1 MRIGSGRFRG
11 RQLHT
16 PRGLFTRPTSG
27 RLKKSLFDTLATE
40 LESARVLELFAGAGA
55 LGIEALSRGA
65 SFVLFVERSRQAVD
79 AIRTNLMEL
88 EIEVQAGIIK
98 KDVLSALLQLAD
110 KKEVFDIVVLDPPY
124 RARTEDVILNTLE
137 SKGLVVGGGLVVVE
151 HHHKTELR
159 ERYGCLSRLRE
170 LTAGESRF
178 TLFRMSE

>member
-1 MRIGSGRFRG
+1 MRIGSGRLRG

-16 PRGLFTRPTSG
+16 PRGLATRPTSG

-65 SFVLFVERSRQAVD
+65 AFVLFVERSRQAVD

-110 KKEVFDIVVLDPPY
+110 KKEVLDPPY
-124 RARTEDVILNTLE
+124 RARTEGVILNTLD